1 MASRRYD
8 AADGCEHVLGNQEQG
23 DEKME
28 AGSAVRAA
36 AEQGFKLLDKVT
48 EFRFALVILSVAI
61 ALDVALAWIANRNVL
76 TMDWSTLG
84 ADGMAKL
91 GLVVVIYVFWMAAL
105 STLVRYVVEFVFSLL
120 GNTRLGSALG
130 SVVEPERETAERR
143 YAWGRVRV
151 NDAKL
156 RALKDKDTFW
166 IVQVEKAET
175 KEIEQ
180 RNEMAA
186 LASLS
191 FSVAGLL
198 LMDWWSEYSIAGDVA
213 AWLSGYG
220 GQMGS
225 VATLGVWVCVLV
237 IAFPWLYRVRA
248 GYPGDAWME
257 HPELA
262 KERLE
267 AIEMQRRN
275 AHL

>member
-1 MASRRYD
+1 MD
-8 AADGCEHVLGNQEQG
+8 AGSVVKGATEQG
-23 DEKME
+23 L
-28 AGSAVRAA
+28 R
-36 AEQGFKLLDKVT
+36 LIDKVT
-48 EFRFALVILSVAI
+48 EFRFALAVLSVAI

-76 TMDWSTLG
+76 TMDWSTLDAG
-84 ADGMAKL
+84 GIARLALAM
-91 GLVVVIYVFWMAAL
+91 VTYVFWMAAL
-105 STLVRYVVEFVFSLL
+105 SPLVRYVVEFVFSLL
-120 GNTRLGSALG
+120 GNTRLGSALS
-130 SVVEPERETAERR
+130 SVVEPEHETAERR

-151 NDAKL
+151 NDAKV

-198 LMDWWSEYSIAGDVA
+198 LMDWWNEHSIAGEVA
-213 AWLSGYG
+213 AWLGGYG
-220 GQMGS
+220 GRMGS
-225 VATLGVWVCVLV
+225 VATLGAWVCVLV
-237 IAFPWLYRVRA
+237 IAFPWLYRVRT

-267 AIEMQRRN
+267 AIEVQRRN
-275 AHL
+275 ARL

>member
-1 MASRRYD
+1 
-8 AADGCEHVLGNQEQG
+8 
-23 DEKME
+23 ME
-28 AGSAVRAA
+28 AGSTVKAA

-48 EFRFALVILSVAI
+48 EFRFALAILSITI
-61 ALDVALAWIANRNVL
+61 ALDVALAWVAHRNIL
-76 TMDWSTLG
+76 TMNWSTLEAG
-84 ADGMAKL
+84 SIAKL
-91 GLVVVIYVFWMAAL
+91 SLAVVIYVFWMAAL
-105 STLVRYVVEFVFSLL
+105 SPLVRYVVEFVFSLL

-156 RALKDKDTFW
+156 RALKDKDAFW
-166 IVQVEKAET
+166 MAQVEKAEA

-180 RNEMAA
+180 QSEMAA

-198 LMDWWSEYSIAGDVA
+198 LMDWWSENSIAGEVT
-213 AWLSGYG
+213 AWLGRNDG
-220 GQMGS
+220 WMVD
-225 VATLGVWVCVLV
+225 VATLGGWVCVLL
-237 IAFPWLYRVRA
+237 IAFPWLYRVRT
-248 GYPGDAWME
+248 GYPDDAWME

-262 KERLE
+262 KERLD

-275 AHL
+275 ARL

>member
-1 MASRRYD
+1 M
-8 AADGCEHVLGNQEQG
+8 
-23 DEKME
+23 K
-28 AGSAVRAA
+28 AA

-48 EFRFALVILSVAI
+48 EFRFALAILSVAI
-61 ALDVALAWIANRNVL
+61 ALDVALAWIANRNIL
-76 TMDWSTLG
+76 TVDWSTLG
-84 ADGMAKL
+84 AGGIARL
-91 GLVVVIYVFWMAAL
+91 GLAVVIYVFWMAAL
-105 STLVRYVVEFVFSLL
+105 SPLVRYVVEFVFSLL

-130 SVVEPERETAERR
+130 SVVEPEHETAERR

-156 RALKDKDTFW
+156 RALKDKDIFW
-166 IVQVEKAET
+166 IVQVEKAEA

-180 RNEMAA
+180 RSEMSA

-198 LMDWWSEYSIAGDVA
+198 LMDWWSEHSITGEVA
-213 AWLSGYG
+213 AWLGGYG
-220 GQMGS
+220 GRMGS
-225 VATLGVWVCVLV
+225 VATLGAWICVLV
-237 IAFPWLYRVRA
+237 IAFPWLYRVRV
-248 GYPGDAWME
+248 GYLGDAWME

-275 AHL
+275 AHM

>member
-1 MASRRYD
+1 
-8 AADGCEHVLGNQEQG
+8 
-23 DEKME
+23 ME
-28 AGSAVRAA
+28 AGSAVKTA

-48 EFRFALVILSVAI
+48 EFRFALAILSITI
-61 ALDVALAWIANRNVL
+61 ALDVALAWVAHRNIL
-76 TMDWSTLG
+76 TVNWSTLDAG
-84 ADGMAKL
+84 GIAKL
-91 GLVVVIYVFWMAAL
+91 SLAVVIYVFWMAAL
-105 STLVRYVVEFVFSLL
+105 SPLVRYVVEFVFSLL

-156 RALKDKDTFW
+156 RALKDKDAFW
-166 IVQVEKAET
+166 MAQVEKAEA

-180 RNEMAA
+180 RSEMAA

-198 LMDWWSEYSIAGDVA
+198 LMDWWSDHSIMGEVA
-213 AWLSGYG
+213 AWLGGYG
-220 GQMGS
+220 GRMGS
-225 VATLGVWVCVLV
+225 VATLGAWVCVLL
-237 IAFPWLYRVRA
+237 IAFPWLYRVRT
-248 GYPGDAWME
+248 GYPDDAWME

-267 AIEMQRRN
+267 AIEIQRRN
-275 AHL
+275 ARL

>member
-1 MASRRYD
+1 M
-8 AADGCEHVLGNQEQG
+8 
-23 DEKME
+23 K
-28 AGSAVRAA
+28 AA

-48 EFRFALVILSVAI
+48 EFRFALAILSVAI
-61 ALDVALAWIANRNVL
+61 ALDVALAWIANRNIL
-76 TMDWSTLG
+76 TVDWSTLG
-84 ADGMAKL
+84 AGGIARL
-91 GLVVVIYVFWMAAL
+91 GLAVVIYVFWMAAL
-105 STLVRYVVEFVFSLL
+105 SPLVRYVVEFVFSLL

-130 SVVEPERETAERR
+130 SVVEPEHETAERR

-156 RALKDKDTFW
+156 RALKDKDIFW
-166 IVQVEKAET
+166 IVQVEKAEA

-180 RNEMAA
+180 RSEMSA

-198 LMDWWSEYSIAGDVA
+198 LMDWWSEHSITGEVA
-213 AWLSGYG
+213 AWLGGYG
-220 GQMGS
+220 GRMGS
-225 VATLGVWVCVLV
+225 VATLGAWICVLV
-237 IAFPWLYRVRA
+237 IAFPWLYRVRV
-248 GYPGDAWME
+248 GYLGDAWME

-262 KERLE
+262 NERLE

>member
-1 MASRRYD
+1 
-8 AADGCEHVLGNQEQG
+8 
-23 DEKME
+23 ME
-28 AGSAVRAA
+28 AGSTVKMA

-61 ALDVALAWIANRNVL
+61 ALDVALAWGANRNVL
-76 TMDWSTLG
+76 TMDWPTLG
-84 ADGMAKL
+84 VGTGAKL
-91 GLVVVIYVFWMAAL
+91 GLAVVIYVFWMAAL
-105 STLVRYVVEFVFSLL
+105 SPLVRGVVEFVFSLL

-156 RALKDKDTFW
+156 RALKDKDAFW
-166 IVQVEKAET
+166 MAQVEKAEA
-175 KEIEQ
+175 KEVEH
-180 RNEMAA
+180 RNELAA

-198 LMDWWSEYSIAGDVA
+198 LMDWWSDHSIVGEVA
-213 AWLSGYG
+213 AWLSGYDG
-220 GQMGS
+220 RMGS
-225 VATLGVWVCVLV
+225 VATLGAWVCVLV

-267 AIEMQRRN
+267 AIEAQRRN
-275 AHL
+275 ARL